1 MAVEIDLSGHRA
13 LVTGGGQG
21 VGEGISLLL
30 AQAGAEVVV
39 NDIVG
44 ERAQGVVDAI
54 EAAGGKGIAAP
65 FDLTDLDA
73 VKAGFDAFGGG
84 VDILVNNA
92 GNAGSEGVGAR
103 GNFWEL
109 DTARWD
115 AYIKI
120 NLYAVLHTVHTA
132 VPGMIDKGWGRLI
145 TVVSDAG
152 RVGDAQGAVYS
163 AAKAGAAGFMRSIA
177 REAGRYGITANNI
190 SLGTMNVA
198 ATAAAWTDME
208 APHVKAM
215 MRSYIVRRPGSPSDV
230 ANMALYLA
238 SEGSEWVTGQTFPVN
253 GGFSVNQ

>member
-1 MAVEIDLSGHRA
+1 MAVEIDLTGHRA

-21 VGEGISLLL
+21 VGEGIALLL

-44 ERAQGVVDAI
+44 ERAQAVVDAI

-92 GNAGSEGVGAR
+92 GNAGTEGFGAR
-103 GNFWEL
+103 GFFWEV
-109 DTARWD
+109 DTARWE
-115 AYIKI
+115 AYVKI

-132 VPGMIDKGWGRLI
+132 VPGMIEKGWGRLI
-145 TVVSDAG
+145 TVTSDAG

-177 REAGRYGITANNI
+177 REAGRYGITANSI
-190 SLGTMNVA
+190 ALGTMNTVRN
-198 ATAAAWTDME
+198 TRSWTDTDD
-208 APHVKAM
+208 PQIKAIA
-215 MRSYIVRRPGSPSDV
+215 RQYIIRRPGEPSDV

>member
-1 MAVEIDLSGHRA
+1 MAVEIDLTGHRA

-21 VGEGISLLL
+21 VGEGIALLL

-39 NDIVG
+39 NDILA
-44 ERAQGVVDAI
+44 ERAQGVVDQI
-54 EAAGGKGIAAP
+54 ESAGGKGIVAP

-73 VKAGFDAFGGG
+73 VKAGFEAFGGG

-92 GNAGSEGVGAR
+92 GNAGSEGIGAR
-103 GNFWEL
+103 GFFWEL

-120 NLYAVLHTVHTA
+120 NLYAVMHTVHTA
-132 VPGMIDKGWGRLI
+132 MPDMIEKGWGRLI

-198 ATAAAWTDME
+198 ATAQSWTDLTT
-208 APHVKAM
+208 PHAKAM
-215 MRSYIVRRPGSPSDV
+215 MKQYIVRRPGLPSDV
-230 ANMALYLA
+230 AAMALYLA
-238 SEGSEWVTGQTFPVN
+238 SEQSEWVTGQTYPVN
-253 GGFSVNQ
+253 GGFSLAQ

>member
-21 VGEGISLLL
+21 VGEAIALLL
-30 AQAGAEVVV
+30 AKAGAEVAV
-39 NDIVG
+39 NDIVAD
-44 ERAQGVVDAI
+44 RAQAVVDQI
-54 EAAGGKGIAAP
+54 EAEGGKGISAP

-73 VKAGFDAFGGG
+73 VKAGFEAFGGG

-92 GNAGSEGVGAR
+92 GNAGTEGVGAR
-103 GNFWEL
+103 GFFW
-109 DTARWD
+109 DVDPARWD

-120 NLYAVLHTVHTA
+120 NLYAVLNTVH
-132 VPGMIDKGWGRLI
+132 VGMPYMVEKGWGRLI

-163 AAKAGAAGFMRSIA
+163 GAKAGAAGFMRSMA
-177 REAGRYGITANNI
+177 REGGRYGVTANSI
-190 SLGTMNVA
+190 ALGTMNTPM
-198 ATAAAWTDME
+198 TAQSWANRDD
-208 APHVKAM
+208 PHVKAM
-215 MRSYIVRRPGSPSDV
+215 MRQYIVRRPGEPSDV